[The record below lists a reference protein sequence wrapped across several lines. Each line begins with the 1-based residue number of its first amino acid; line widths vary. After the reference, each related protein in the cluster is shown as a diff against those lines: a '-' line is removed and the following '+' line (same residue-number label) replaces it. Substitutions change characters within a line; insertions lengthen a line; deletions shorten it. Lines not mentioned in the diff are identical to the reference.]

1 MGNPGKVAEL
11 EDLTLTLASETGR
24 MPIHTQTWLEN
35 TANLSQSV
43 HFNYGIQ
50 ITLLQVVEPSQG
62 LL

>member
-43 HFNYGIQ
+43 HFMVSKSPF
-50 ITLLQVVEPSQG
+50 LKS
-62 LL
+62 